1 MSKKMPNRDL
11 TGKCDEGECRDR
23 VKEGEK
29 QRQIALEKE
38 GVKAPENYPKVP
50 GVEKRDN
57 PDNPPAGLSRHGR

>member
-29 QRQIALEKE
+29 ERQIAIEKE
-38 GVKAPENYPKVP
+38 GVKSPENYPEVT
-50 GVEKRDN
+50 GAEKHDN
-57 PDNPPAGLSRHGR
+57 PDNPPAELSRHDR